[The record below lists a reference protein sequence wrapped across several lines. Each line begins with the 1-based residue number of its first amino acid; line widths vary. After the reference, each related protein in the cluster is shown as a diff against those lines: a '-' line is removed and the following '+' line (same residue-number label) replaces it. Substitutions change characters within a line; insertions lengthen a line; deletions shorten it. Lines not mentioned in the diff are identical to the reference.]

1 MRHNKKFNHLGRT
14 SAHRKSMLGNMAVSL
29 IMHKRITTTV
39 AKAKALRVYVE
50 PLITKSKEDTTHQ
63 RRMVFRKLQDKF
75 AVTELFREVSVKVA
89 DRPGGYTR
97 IIKLGQRLGDNAD
110 MCLIELVDFN
120 ENLLGVDKKAPAKAK
135 STRRRGVKK
144 AASPAAETKPT
155 AGAKAQDK
163 VVAEKSEAVAD
174 APEAV
179 VEADEVEAVAEI
191 VETVEVEK
199 PTEEVKVENEA
210 EVKTEVK
217 AEAET
222 PVVEDTADEPEAKAD
237 EDDTKDK

>member
-14 SAHRKSMLGNMAVSL
+14 SAHRKAMLGNMAASL
-29 IMHKRITTTV
+29 IMHKRITTTL

-110 MCLIELVDFN
+110 MCMIELVDFN
-120 ENLLGVDKKAPAKAK
+120 ENLLGADKKAPAKAK
-135 STRRRGVKK
+135 STRRRGAKK
-144 AASPAAETKPT
+144 AASPTAETKQI
-155 AGAKAQDK
+155 AEAKTQKKA
-163 VVAEKSEAVAD
+163 VAEKTETVAEA
-174 APEAV
+174 PKTAV
-179 VEADEVEAVAEI
+179 DTEVVEAVAEK

-199 PTEEVKVENEA
+199 PTEEVKVEKEA
-210 EVKTEVK
+210 EVK

-222 PVVEDTADEPEAKAD
+222 PVVEDKADEPEAKAD
-237 EDDTKDK
+237 EDETKDKEAK